1 MGRLPTHDLNTALVG
16 PESGLLSRLWSM
28 GKAPGPY
35 ASHRVLHDHHFAAC
49 DAKLPMRA
57 ECSNCYASDVFGPV
71 LANMGKQA
79 HA

>member
-1 MGRLPTHDLNTALVG
+1 MGRLPTHDLNTARVG
-16 PESGLLSRLWSM
+16 PESGLMSRLWGM
-28 GKAPGPY
+28 GKATGRHS
-35 ASHRVLHDHHFAAC
+35 SHRKRHDHHFAAG

-57 ECSNCYASDVFGPV
+57 ECSNCYASDFSGPF